1 MAKRKQR
8 IDSATAAVAVMQ
20 KAASELFPPKHIS
33 MTPADMPFWLSV
45 LAEKAKSEWTAHDLE
60 LAALLAKSLRKMEQE
75 DVLLDVEGTVSAN
88 AGGTLMANP
97 RVRIV
102 ADLHS
107 RIIKYRQT
115 LGIHARGK
123 GGEAR
128 DVEKRRLM
136 AKDIENDNPLA
147 DDLLARPS
155 IQ

>member
-1 MAKRKQR
+1 MVKRIQR

-20 KAASELFPPKHIS
+20 KAAMEIYPPTHIS
-33 MTPADMPFWLSV
+33 MTSADLPFWLSV
-45 LAEKAKSEWTAHDLE
+45 IAEKAKSEWTAHDLE

-75 DVLLDVEGTVSAN
+75 DVLLDNEGTVSAN
-88 AGGTLMANP
+88 AGGTPMANP
-97 RVRIV
+97 RVRII
-102 ADLHS
+102 ADLHG

-136 AKDIENDNPLA
+136 ARDIENNNPLA
-147 DDLLARPS
+147 DDLLARPLL
-155 IQ
+155 Q

>member
-1 MAKRKQR
+1 MAKRQP
-8 IDSATAAVAVMQ
+8 INTATAAVAVMQ
-20 KAASELFPPKHIS
+20 KAAAGLFPPEHIS
-33 MTPADMPFWLSV
+33 MTPADMPFWMSV

-75 DVLLDVEGTVSAN
+75 DLLLDSEGSVVSTAS
-88 AGGTLMANP
+88 GKPTANP
-97 RVRIV
+97 RARIV
-102 ADLHS
+102 AELHS

-128 DVEKRRLM
+128 DVEKRRQL
-136 AKDIENDNPLA
+136 ARDIENDNPLA

-155 IQ
+155 LQ

>member
-1 MAKRKQR
+1 MAKRTQR
-8 IDSATAAVAVMQ
+8 IDSATAAVAVML
-20 KAASELFPPKHIS
+20 KATTEICPPVHIT
-33 MTPADMPFWLSV
+33 MTTADMPFWISV

-60 LAALLAKSLRKMEQE
+60 LAALLARSLRKMEQE
-75 DVLLDVEGTVSAN
+75 DLLLDAEGTVLSTV
-88 AGGTLMANP
+88 GGNPTANP
-97 RVRIV
+97 RVRVI

-128 DVEKRRLM
+128 DVEKRRFM
-136 AKDIENDNPLA
+136 AKEIENNNPLD